1 MKRVQT
7 SHFWKHTILDNGS
20 YKLVALFVTLI
31 LWVTIL
37 GRRDFIFSKDVE
49 LDYQIPR
56 HLRLKTGDIPQKVT
70 VRVSGTRMALKKF
83 SKASEVVPVDLS
95 RAEPGP
101 YRFVITPRVLDLPVG
116 VKVISITPEV
126 LTLNVLSAEAVPGG

>member
-1 MKRVQT
+1 MKRVQS

-37 GRRDFIFSKDVE
+37 GRRDFVLARDVE
-49 LDYQIPR
+49 LEYQVPK
-56 HLRLKTGDIPQKVT
+56 HLRLKPTDIPQKVT
-70 VRVSGTRMALKKF
+70 VKVSGTRMALKRF
-83 SKASEVVPVDLS
+83 SKASDVVPVDLN

-101 YRFVITPRVLDLPVG
+101 YRFVITPRILDLPVG

-126 LTLNVLSAEAVPGG
+126 LSLQILPADSGG

>member
-1 MKRVQT
+1 MKRVQS

-37 GRRDFIFSKDVE
+37 GRRDFIFAKDIE
-49 LDYQIPR
+49 LDYQVPK
-56 HLRLKTGDIPQKVT
+56 HLRLRAGDIPQKVT

-83 SKASEVVPVDLS
+83 SKASEVVPVDLT
-95 RAEPGP
+95 RADPGP

-126 LTLNVLSAEAVPGG
+126 LSLNVLPVDSVPGG